1 MSGENDN
8 QTLKQKTA
16 QGLFWGLLSSGGMQL
31 LNLII
36 GIFLAR
42 LLSPGEY
49 GIVGMLAIFS
59 LIAVNLQESG
69 FGVAL
74 VNIKDIKH
82 NDYNSVFWFNIGVSI
97 LLYLILFLCAPLIA
111 AFFHQPC
118 LTSLSRFLFL
128 GIIFAALGVSPNAM
142 LVRSL
147 KMKEKAIT
155 SLSALVISGSV
166 AVVMAMKGFS
176 YWSLATQ
183 QVLYNVVI
191 SIGRYYFTRWCP
203 TFKVDFTPVKQ
214 MFSFSYKVLITAILT
229 TINNNVLT
237 VIFGRLFPAQAVG
250 NFTQANKWNTMA
262 NQLVTN
268 TVAQVAQPVLT
279 RVTDDNERQRRVFGK
294 MLRFTAFLAFPA
306 MFGLAIVAPQV
317 ILLAIGDKWIN
328 SIPLLQVL
336 CISGAFIPLYTVY
349 QNLFLSQG
357 KSDTYMW
364 LTIGQIAAILIAV
377 LACHRLGVMAMVLAF
392 ACINVLWLLMWQWF
406 ASRLIGYRFMTML
419 RDLMPFMVI
428 ALIAMAIT
436 YYVTQPISNMA
447 LLLLVRVLLA
457 AALYI
462 MAMKLLHAKILEDCI
477 EFILSRKNKKTN
489 IINDQEDNER

>member
-1 MSGENDN
+1 MNNEGLDN
-8 QTLKQKTA
+8 QNLKQKTA
-16 QGLFWGLLSSGGMQL
+16 QGLFWSFLSSGGMQL

-49 GIVGMLAIFS
+49 GIVGMLAIFT
-59 LIAVNLQESG
+59 LLANNLQESG

-82 NDYNSVFWFNIGVSI
+82 NDYNAVFWFNVGMSL
-97 LLYLILFLCAPLIA
+97 LLYAILFCCAPLIA

-118 LTSLSRFLFL
+118 LVPLSRFVFL
-128 GIIFAALGVSPNAM
+128 GFIIASLCISPNAM
-142 LVRSL
+142 LVRGL

-155 SLSALVISGSV
+155 SLSALIVSGTV
-166 AVVMAMKGFS
+166 AVIMAIKGFS

-183 QVLYNVVI
+183 QILYNVVI
-191 SIGRYYFTRWCP
+191 CFGRFYYTRWCP
-203 TFKVDFTPVKQ
+203 TLKVDFTPVRQ
-214 MFSFSYKVLITAILT
+214 MFSFSYKVLITAVLT

-262 NQLVTN
+262 NQMVTN
-268 TVAQVAQPVLT
+268 TMAQVAQPVFT
-279 RVTDDNERQRRVFGK
+279 QVTDDKERQRRVFGK

-306 MFGLAIVAPQV
+306 LFGLALVAPQV
-317 ILLAIGDKWIN
+317 ILLAIGDKWVD
-328 SIPLLQVL
+328 SIPLLQIL

-364 LTIGQIAAILIAV
+364 LSIGQIAIMLTAV
-377 LACHRLGVMAMVLAF
+377 LACHAMGIRTMVIAF
-392 ACINVLWLLMWQWF
+392 ACINILWLLAWQVF
-406 ASRLIGYRFMTML
+406 AYRLIGYRLFSML
-419 RDLMPFMVI
+419 RDLLPFMLI
-428 ALIAMAIT
+428 ALAVMALT
-436 YYVTQPISNMA
+436 YLVTLHISNM
-447 LLLLVRVLLA
+447 LMLLVSRVLIA
-457 AALYI
+457 AALYF
-462 MAMKLLHAKILEDCI
+462 MAMKLLRARILEDCI
-477 EFILSRKNKKTN
+477 EFIRSKKSKS
-489 IINDQEDNER
+489 

>member
-1 MSGENDN
+1 MNEGVDN
-8 QTLKQKTA
+8 RNLKEKTA
-16 QGLFWGLLSSGGMQL
+16 QGLFWGFLSSGGMQL

-49 GIVGMLAIFS
+49 GIVGMLAIFT
-59 LIAVNLQESG
+59 LLANNLQESG

-82 NDYNSVFWFNIGVSI
+82 NDYNAVFWFNTAMSL
-97 LLYLILFLCAPLIA
+97 LLYLVLFLCAPLIA

-118 LTSLSRFLFL
+118 LESLSRYVFLA
-128 GIIFAALGVSPNAM
+128 IIFAAVGISPNAM

-155 SLSALVISGSV
+155 SLSALVVSGTV
-166 AVVMAMKGFS
+166 GVTMAFMGFS

-183 QVLYNVVI
+183 QILYNVVI
-191 SIGRYYFTRWCP
+191 CIGRFYFTRWCP

-214 MFSFSYKVLITAILT
+214 MFSFSYKVLITAVLT

-294 MLRFTAFLAFPA
+294 LLRFTAFLAFPA
-306 MFGLAIVAPQV
+306 MFGLALVAPQV
-317 ILLAIGDKWIN
+317 ILIAIGDKWVN

-357 KSDTYMW
+357 KSGTYMW
-364 LTIGQIAAILIAV
+364 LTIAQIAIMLVAV
-377 LACHRLGVMAMVLAF
+377 LACHKLGIMTMVIAF
-392 ACINVLWLLMWQWF
+392 ACINILWLLAWQVF

-419 RDLMPFMVI
+419 RDLLPFMLI
-428 ALIAMAIT
+428 ALVVMAVT
-436 YYVTQPISNMA
+436 YLVTRFIGNLFFLLMA
-447 LLLLVRVLLA
+447 RVVLA
-457 AALYI
+457 AALYVI
-462 MAMKLLHAKILEDCI
+462 TMKLLHARILEECI
-477 EFILSRKNKKTN
+477 EFIRSKKSKTST
-489 IINDQEDNER
+489 I

>member
-1 MSGENDN
+1 MNEGIDN
-8 QTLKQKTA
+8 QNLKEKTA
-16 QGLFWGLLSSGGMQL
+16 QGLFWAFLSSGGMQL

-49 GIVGMLAIFS
+49 GIVGMLAIFTR
-59 LIAVNLQESG
+59 LAGNLQDSG

-82 NDYNSVFWFNIGVSI
+82 NDYNSVFWFNVGISL
-97 LLYLILFLCAPLIA
+97 LLYLILYLCAPLIA
-111 AFFHQPC
+111 SFFHQPC
-118 LTSLSRFLFL
+118 LVSLSRFVFL
-128 GIIFAALGVSPNAM
+128 GFIIASLCISPNAM
-142 LVRSL
+142 LVRNL

-155 SLSALVISGSV
+155 SLLALLISGTV
-166 AVVMAMKGFS
+166 AVVMALKGFS

-183 QVLYNVVI
+183 QVLYNVI
-191 SIGRYYFTRWCP
+191 ICFGRYYYTRWHP

-250 NFTQANKWNTMA
+250 NFTQANKWNIMA

-279 RVTDDNERQRRVFGK
+279 RVGDDNERQRRVFGK
-294 MLRFTAFLAFPA
+294 MLRFTAFMAFPA
-306 MFGLAIVAPQV
+306 MFGLALVAPQL
-317 ILLAIGDKWIN
+317 IIATIGEKWAE

-364 LTIGQIAAILIAV
+364 LTITQIAIMLIAV
-377 LACHRLGVMAMVLAF
+377 LACHWLGIMAMVIAF
-392 ACINVLWLLMWQWF
+392 AGINVLWILAWQLF
-406 ASRLIGYRFMTML
+406 AYRLIGYRLTSML
-419 RDLMPFMVI
+419 RDLLPFMFI
-428 ALIAMAIT
+428 ALAVMGVT
-436 YYVTQPISNMA
+436 YFVTLPVSNIY
-447 LLLLVRVLLA
+447 LLLLLRIILA
-457 AALYI
+457 IALY
-462 MAMKLLHAKILEDCI
+462 ALTMKLLRARIFEECI
-477 EFILSRKNKKTN
+477 EFIKSRIK
-489 IINDQEDNER
+489 R

>member
-1 MSGENDN
+1 MNEGIDN
-8 QTLKQKTA
+8 QNLKEKTA
-16 QGLFWGLLSSGGMQL
+16 QGLFWAFLSSGGMQL

-49 GIVGMLAIFS
+49 GIVGMLAIFT
-59 LIAVNLQESG
+59 LLAGNLQDSG

-82 NDYNSVFWFNIGVSI
+82 NDYNSVFWFNVGISL
-97 LLYLILFLCAPLIA
+97 LLYLILYLCAPLIA
-111 AFFHQPC
+111 SFFHQPC
-118 LTSLSRFLFL
+118 LVSLSRFVFL
-128 GIIFAALGVSPNAM
+128 GFIIASLCISPNAM
-142 LVRSL
+142 LVRNL

-155 SLSALVISGSV
+155 SLSALLISGTV
-166 AVVMAMKGFS
+166 AVVMALKGFS

-183 QVLYNVVI
+183 QVLYNVI
-191 SIGRYYFTRWCP
+191 ICFGRYYYTRWHP

-250 NFTQANKWNTMA
+250 NFTQANKWNIMA

-279 RVTDDNERQRRVFGK
+279 RVGDDNERQRRVFGK
-294 MLRFTAFLAFPA
+294 MLRFTAFMAFPA
-306 MFGLAIVAPQV
+306 MFGLALVAPQLIIV
-317 ILLAIGDKWIN
+317 TIGEKWAE

-364 LTIGQIAAILIAV
+364 LTISQIAIMLIAV
-377 LACHRLGVMAMVLAF
+377 LACHWLGIMAMVIAF
-392 ACINVLWLLMWQWF
+392 AGINVLWILAWQLF
-406 ASRLIGYRFMTML
+406 AYRLIGYRLTSML
-419 RDLMPFMVI
+419 RDLLPFMFI
-428 ALIAMAIT
+428 ALAVMGVT
-436 YYVTQPISNMA
+436 YFVTLPVSNIY
-447 LLLLVRVLLA
+447 LLLLLRIILA
-457 AALYI
+457 IALY
-462 MAMKLLHAKILEDCI
+462 ALTMKLLRARIFEECI
-477 EFILSRKNKKTN
+477 EFIKSRIK
-489 IINDQEDNER
+489 R

>member
-1 MSGENDN
+1 MNHGDDN
-8 QTLKQKTA
+8 QTLKQRTA
-16 QGLFWGLLSSGGMQL
+16 QGLFWGFLSSGGTQL

-49 GIVGMLAIFS
+49 GIVGMLAIFT
-59 LIAVNLQESG
+59 LLAGNLQDSG

-82 NDYNSVFWFNIGVSI
+82 NDYNSVFWFNVGISL
-97 LLYLILFLCAPLIA
+97 LLYLILYLCAPLIA
-111 AFFHQPC
+111 SFFHQPC
-118 LTSLSRFLFL
+118 LVSLSRFDFL
-128 GIIFAALGVSPNAM
+128 GFIVASLSISPNAM
-142 LVRSL
+142 LVRNL

-155 SLSALVISGSV
+155 SLSALLISGTV
-166 AVVMAMKGFS
+166 AVVMALKGFS

-183 QVLYNVVI
+183 QVLYNVI
-191 SIGRYYFTRWCP
+191 ICFGRYYYTRWHP

-250 NFTQANKWNTMA
+250 NFTQANKWNIMA

-279 RVTDDNERQRRVFGK
+279 RVGDDNERQRRVFGK
-294 MLRFTAFLAFPA
+294 MLRFTAFMAFPA
-306 MFGLAIVAPQV
+306 LFGLALVAPQL
-317 ILLAIGDKWIN
+317 IIATIGEKWAE

-364 LTIGQIAAILIAV
+364 LTITQIAIMLIAV
-377 LACHRLGVMAMVLAF
+377 LACHWLGIMAMVIAF
-392 ACINVLWLLMWQWF
+392 AGINVLWILAWQLF
-406 ASRLIGYRFMTML
+406 AYRLIGYRLTSML
-419 RDLMPFMVI
+419 RDLLPFMFI
-428 ALIAMAIT
+428 ALAVMGVT
-436 YYVTQPISNMA
+436 YFVTLPVSNIY
-447 LLLLVRVLLA
+447 LLLLLRIILA
-457 AALYI
+457 IALY
-462 MAMKLLHAKILEDCI
+462 ALTMKLLRARIFEECI
-477 EFILSRKNKKTN
+477 EFIKSRIK
-489 IINDQEDNER
+489 R

>member
-1 MSGENDN
+1 MINEGVDN
-8 QTLKQKTA
+8 QNLKQKTA
-16 QGLFWGLLSSGGMQL
+16 QGLFWGFLSSGGMQL

-49 GIVGMLAIFS
+49 GIVGMLAIFT
-59 LIAVNLQESG
+59 LLANNLQESG

-82 NDYNSVFWFNIGVSI
+82 NDYNAVFWFNIAMS
-97 LLYLILFLCAPLIA
+97 LFLYAVLFLCAPLIA

-118 LTSLSRFLFL
+118 LIPLSRFVFL
-128 GIIFAALGVSPNAM
+128 AIIFAAVGISPNAM

-155 SLSALVISGSV
+155 SLSALVISGTV
-166 AVVMAMKGFS
+166 GVIMAFKGFS

-191 SIGRYYFTRWCP
+191 SIGRFYYTRWCP

-214 MFSFSYKVLITAILT
+214 MFSFSYKVLITAVLT

-237 VIFGRLFPAQAVG
+237 VIFGRLFPAQSVG

-279 RVTDDNERQRRVFGK
+279 RVTDDNERQRRIFGK
-294 MLRFTAFLAFPA
+294 MLRFTAFLSFPA
-306 MFGLAIVAPQV
+306 LFGLALVAPQV
-317 ILLAIGDKWIN
+317 ILLAIGDKWID
-328 SIPLLQVL
+328 SIPLLQIL
-336 CISGAFIPLYTVY
+336 CISGAFIPLYTIY

-357 KSDTYMW
+357 KSGTYMW
-364 LTIGQIAAILIAV
+364 LTIGQIAVMLIAV
-377 LACHRLGVMAMVLAF
+377 LACHSLGIKAMVIAF
-392 ACINVLWLLMWQWF
+392 ACINIFWLLAWQVF
-406 ASRLIGYRFMTML
+406 AYRLIGYRFLTML
-419 RDLMPFMVI
+419 RDLLPFMGI
-428 ALIAMAIT
+428 ALAVMALT
-436 YYVTQPISNMA
+436 YFVTLYISNMWM
-447 LLLLVRVLLA
+447 LLASRLLLA
-457 AALYI
+457 AALYF
-462 MAMKLLHAKILEDCI
+462 MVMKLLRARILEECI
-477 EFILSRKNKKTN
+477 EFIRSKKSKSTTL
-489 IINDQEDNER
+489 